1 MSGNCIIF
9 KFEDEELEN
18 LTFNIETIDGHM
30 EVGIRNKYGEPESH
44 MYIAEDKSSNI
55 LLNFWNINKTILY
68 NSISKIY
75 IYKDSELIKILTD
88 VRGPRFV
95 QKIFPAM
102 DSQFINELI
111 IFYDSEEEV

>member
-18 LTFNIETIDGHM
+18 LIFNIEDINGHM
-30 EVGIRNKYGEPESH
+30 EIGIRHKYGEPESH
-44 MYIAEDKSSNI
+44 MYIAEDKDSDV
-55 LLNFWNINKTILY
+55 LLQFWNTYKIILY
-68 NSISKIY
+68 NPISKIY

-88 VRGPRFV
+88 VRGPRFI

-111 IFYDSEEEV
+111 FFYNSEEEV